1 MCENGIAFVD
11 LPASLVSF
19 DTAGR
24 HQEELE
30 SERPVGE
37 HMLLQFHRK
46 VTSLVR
52 HMSGLDDTL
61 AAMRIVQG
69 AAESIASGHRVR
81 L

>member
-1 MCENGIAFVD
+1 
-11 LPASLVSF
+11 
-19 DTAGR
+19 
-24 HQEELE
+24 
-30 SERPVGE
+30 
-37 HMLLQFHRK
+37 MLLQFHRR

-69 AAESIASGHRVR
+69 AAESIASGQRVR